1 MSDLKEFS
9 MNMPMIGIGGP
20 APSIAPSYDVTAAVE
35 MPAEVC
41 ADKVDH
47 IYVAVDSA
55 TVSNYSA
62 TDPMVC
68 VDLVLTVGI
77 TNPNGGDSMNY
88 KMVKRLKLDKAKLAY
103 EAESLTPIAVA
114 EEEDP
119 LEVAR
124 LMEAF
129 YAATRAREI
138 AGLTESAGT
147 KTFKVLVSY
156 DIDPGKGLDAEA
168 AAKARESSKPRGS
181 ATVEIKAVRDKAHAR
196 HVFDVKH
203 ASKYPGAKITRVTE
217 VA

>member
-9 MNMPMIGIGGP
+9 MNMPMIGIGG
-20 APSIAPSYDVTAAVE
+20 SVPSYDVTAAVE

-77 TNPNGGDSMNY
+77 TNPIGGESMNY

-124 LMEAF
+124 IMEAF

-147 KTFKVLVSY
+147 KAFKVMISF
-156 DIDPGKGLDAEA
+156 DDEKASKEHPDAKHRA
-168 AAKARESSKPRGS
+168 S
-181 ATVEIKAVRDKAHAR
+181 AVVEIKAVRDAAHAR
-196 HVFDVKH
+196 HVFDVKY
-203 ASKYPGAKITRVTE
+203 ASKYPGVKITRVTE